1 MPTAALQP
9 LCRCYLCKE
18 NTNAIL
24 MKAILVKQP
33 GGPEQLI
40 LGEYEQ
46 PLPKPY
52 ELLVKVHA
60 TSLNRADTLQREGKY
75 PPPKGA
81 SPLLGLEVAG
91 EVVEAGTAC
100 SRFKKGDKVFGLL
113 PGGGYAAYAVL
124 DEEMAMPVPA
134 NLSMEEAAAIPEV
147 FLTAYQAL
155 VWLGRL
161 QEGERVL
168 IHAGASGVGTAA
180 IQMAR
185 AKRAEVLVTASSAKH
200 QACLDLGAHKAIN
213 YKEYNFAD
221 EVLAHTNNEG
231 VDVIVDFIS
240 GPYFKQNLNCLRTD
254 GRLVILA
261 SLGGG
266 KVGEVDL
273 RQILVK
279 RLQVMGSTLRSR
291 TREYQ
296 IKLTQEMS
304 AFAMPLLESGCIKP
318 VIDSVYDWQEVAEAH
333 RYMEQNKNIGK
344 IILRVS

>member
-1 MPTAALQP
+1 
-9 LCRCYLCKE
+9 
-18 NTNAIL
+18 

-46 PLPKPY
+46 PLPNPH

-60 TSLNRADTLQREGKY
+60 TALNRADTLQRQGKY

-81 SPLLGLEVAG
+81 SPILGLEVAG
-91 EVVEAGTAC
+91 EVVEAGINCTKY
-100 SRFKKGDKVFGLL
+100 KKGDKVFGLL
-113 PGGGYAAYAVL
+113 PGGGYAEYAVI
-124 DEEMAMPVPA
+124 DEAMAMPVPD

-147 FLTAYQAL
+147 FLTAWQAL
-155 VWLGRL
+155 VWLGKL
-161 QEGERVL
+161 QTGERAL

-180 IQMAR
+180 IQLAR
-185 AKRAEVLVTASSAKH
+185 ALRAEVLVTASEQKV

-213 YKEYNFAD
+213 YKEVPFED
-221 EVLAHTNNEG
+221 EVLAYTNSEG
-231 VDVIVDFIS
+231 VDVIVDFIA
-240 GPYFKQNLNCLRTD
+240 GPYFNQNLDCLRLD

-273 RQILVK
+273 RKILSK
-279 RLQVMGSTLRSR
+279 RLQVIGSTLR
-291 TREYQ
+291 TRSKDYQ
-296 IKLTQEMS
+296 IQLTEDLSRFALPLFKEGKL
-304 AFAMPLLESGCIKP
+304 KP
-318 VIDSVYDWQEVAEAH
+318 VIDSVYDWQDAAEAH

-344 IILRVS
+344 IVLRMS